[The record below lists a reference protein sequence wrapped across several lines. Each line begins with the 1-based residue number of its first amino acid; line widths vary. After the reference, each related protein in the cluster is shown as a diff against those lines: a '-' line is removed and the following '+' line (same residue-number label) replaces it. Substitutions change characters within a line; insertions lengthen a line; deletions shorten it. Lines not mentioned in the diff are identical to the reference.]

1 MTRRN
6 LIIIHRGPDYEAD
19 FDAISQK
26 VFALDDDI
34 TIYSVP
40 AKLEAQLPPEVWRH
54 PTLTV
59 ALTTDYRLKIARGP
73 ILANRAIDKITQAKR
88 MQEAG
93 IAVPPTLPFQF
104 GMKLDPIMFGSHV
117 LIKPRDLAFTTKGD
131 GIDVFRR
138 ERLQE
143 LRPGDFPADHLI
155 HQARHGYLVQRF
167 IDTGRH
173 AASIR
178 VAVFLGKIIYSLTY
192 IADDE
197 TPPPASC
204 DDAMLAAHSFTQ
216 KGKRQ
221 MIFREFPVESE
232 IALKI
237 ADVFPDIPLLGIDFV
252 ADHTTGKPYC
262 LEVNAGGNSW
272 HFSSKLWAQRRA
284 EIPELAA
291 QMKNQLG
298 AFDIAARALVEKTH
312 ALAA

>member
-19 FDAISQK
+19 FDLISQK

-40 AKLEAQLPPEVWRH
+40 AQINAQLPPEVWQR

-59 ALTTDYRLKIARGP
+59 ALTSDYKLKIARGP

-88 MQEAG
+88 MQQAG
-93 IAVPPTLPFQF
+93 IAVPPALPFQY
-104 GMKLDPIMFGSHV
+104 GMKLDPIMFGSHA
-117 LIKPRDLAFTTKGD
+117 LIKPADLAFTTKGD

-143 LRPGDFPADHLI
+143 LRPSDFPADHPI
-155 HQARHGYLVQRF
+155 HKARHGYLVQRF
-167 IDTGRH
+167 IDTGPH
-173 AASIR
+173 ASSVR

-197 TPPPASC
+197 TPPLASC
-204 DDAMLAAHSFTQ
+204 DDAMLASHSFTQ

-221 MIFREFPVESE
+221 MIFREFPVEGE
-232 IALKI
+232 VALRIA
-237 ADVFPDIPLLGIDFV
+237 AVFPEIPLLGIDFV
-252 ADHTTGKPYC
+252 VDHATGKPYC

-272 HFSSKLWAQRRA
+272 HFSSQLWAKRRA
-284 EIPELAA
+284 EFPELAA
-291 QMKNQLG
+291 QMKNQFG
-298 AFDIAARALVEKTH
+298 AFDVAARALVEKTH